1 MIEDA
6 IRTLFWAIAK
16 LFLSASDWMYDMLNA
31 VVNLNLAGSNEITYT
46 WLFFLSFLS
55 FATFVTVGYVLL

>member
-31 VVNLNLAGSNEITYT
+31 VVNLSRIR
-46 WLFFLSFLS
+46 
-55 FATFVTVGYVLL
+55 TFKKDS